1 MKSKFES
8 YLGFAR
14 KAGSLVF
21 GTGTCEVTMK
31 RGKVKLLI
39 IAEDTADNSKK
50 KLVSLA
56 ESMNVPYI
64 VYGLSEE
71 LSRIVGTSGRNA
83 FAVTDENFAEIIRK
97 QIEV

>member
-39 IAEDTADNSKK
+39 IAEDTADNSKM
-50 KLVSLA
+50 LVSLG
-56 ESMNVPYI
+56 ESMNVTYI

-71 LSRIVGTSGRNA
+71 LSRIVGASARNA

-97 QIEV
+97 QKEV